1 MDGATLR
8 HRKSRRRPRRKPA
21 AEQGSRKI
29 REYRPGTFDKRVA
42 YGQRERKL
50 ILVARGIL
58 RGFKVKCGSEKA
70 ARNLA
75 YSLRIRATRIGPSE
89 NFGFAPKVRVDGVKV
104 FVIGV
109 SKRGPPPKIAV
120 TEDSLS

>member
-1 MDGATLR
+1 MDGFTLR
-8 HRKSRRRPRRKPA
+8 HRRRRTRRKTA
-21 AEQGSRKI
+21 AGQGSKKL

-58 RGFKVKCGSEKA
+58 HGFKVKCGSEKA

-89 NFGFAPKVRVDGVKV
+89 SFGFAPKVKVEGAKVYVVGVP
-104 FVIGV
+104 
-109 SKRGPPPKIAV
+109 KRPQH
-120 TEDSLS
+120 